1 MITKSRSNKSWAK
14 IFVILII
21 QVSFLPR
28 NCSAQ
33 FHWGKNYRLERKQ
46 LRDMFSQATL
56 QNHVESNSMAANGV
70 SSYELYFKMMYCIT
84 IYTRWNTLALIT
96 FYFNTLKHRMNPLL
110 QTPWMRLQ
118 LLMRMEWNNL
128 MI

>member
-1 MITKSRSNKSWAK
+1 MITKSRSYKSWAE

-84 IYTRWNTLALIT
+84 ITLALIT

-110 QTPWMRLQ
+110 QTRWMRLQ
-118 LLMRMEWNNL
+118 LLMRME
-128 MI
+128 

>member
-33 FHWGKNYRLERKQ
+33 FHWGKIYRLERKQ

-70 SSYELYFKMMYCIT
+70 SSYELYFKMMHYIS
-84 IYTRWNTLALIT
+84 
-96 FYFNTLKHRMNPLL
+96 
-110 QTPWMRLQ
+110 
-118 LLMRMEWNNL
+118 
-128 MI
+128 